1 MPMMLT
7 AVINDQ
13 SLLVQGII
21 SHFRRASSKVNFEVV
36 EIGYACPT
44 NTGVLSDYTTRTGAL
59 SASATVLEKLI
70 ALHPDVV
77 IVESRELSSSSV
89 FPLNRLFAELPSLIV
104 VEVNQETSN
113 IQVIR
118 SNQFKTTGVSDL
130 LNFLENTNGTLPV
143 AF

>member
-1 MPMMLT
+1 MMLT

-36 EIGYACPT
+36 EIGFASPT
-44 NTGVLSDYTTRTGAL
+44 NTGVLSG
-59 SASATVLEKLI
+59 SATVLEKLI

-77 IVESRELSSSSV
+77 IVESSELSSSSV

-130 LNFLENTNGTLPV
+130 LNFLETTNSALPV
-143 AF
+143 AL